1 MTFEQA
7 LEAVKEGKKVA
18 RKGWNGKGM
27 FIFMTPESYVPFSK
41 LKDHNQRHLIAIPES
56 RVKINAHIDMKAAD
70 DSLLIGWVPSQ
81 LDMLSDDWEIVI

>member
-7 LEAVKEGKKVA
+7 MEAVKEGKKVA

-41 LKDHNQRHLIAIPES
+41 LKDHMQRHLINHPES
-56 RVKINAHIDMKAAD
+56 RVHINAHIDMKAAD
-70 DSLLIGWVPSQ
+70 GSIVIGWLASQ
-81 LDMLSDDWEIVI
+81 TDMLAEDWEVVI